1 MAERRNQ
8 SMQADR
14 LTLIR
19 RHLYIHGPTGVH
31 DLARAVETS
40 LATIRRDLQRLEE
53 QGLVL
58 RTHGGAEIA
67 GSLGGE
73 IGFESR
79 EHHNLRAKRAI
90 ADHAFELVRPH
101 SAIFLDSGTTVLQVA
116 RRLRL
121 DPLPLTVFTN
131 SLAIVDALV
140 GCDPIE
146 VILLAGR
153 VRQTNRSVVGALA
166 EQVMEGLWFDQLYLG
181 ASAIQSDDAIATLD
195 SDEARLNGSMLRRS
209 TEKYLLVDS
218 AKFGRHATFRVAPIT
233 DITTIFTDDAL
244 DAAWIARL
252 DRLKVATKRART

>member
-1 MAERRNQ
+1 
-8 SMQADR
+8 MQADR

-19 RHLYIHGPTGVH
+19 RHLYMHGPTGVH

-67 GSLGGE
+67 GSLGAE
-73 IGFESR
+73 VGFESR
-79 EHHNLRAKRAI
+79 EHHNLGAKRAI
-90 ADHAFELVRPH
+90 ADQAFERIRPH

-121 DPLPLTVFTN
+121 DPVPLTVFTN

-146 VILLAGR
+146 LVLLAGR
-153 VRQTNRSVVGALA
+153 VRQANRSVVGALA
-166 EQVMEGLWFDQLYLG
+166 EQVIEGLWFDQLYLG
-181 ASAIQSDDAIATLD
+181 ASAVQSDNAIATLD
-195 SDEARLNGSMLRRS
+195 SDEARLNASMLRRS
-209 TEKYLLVDS
+209 TEKYLLADS
-218 AKFGRHATFRVAPIT
+218 AKFGRHATFRVAAI
-233 DITTIFTDDAL
+233 DHVTTVYTDDAL
-244 DAAWIARL
+244 DEAWVTHL
-252 DRLKVATKRART
+252 EQLGVATRRART